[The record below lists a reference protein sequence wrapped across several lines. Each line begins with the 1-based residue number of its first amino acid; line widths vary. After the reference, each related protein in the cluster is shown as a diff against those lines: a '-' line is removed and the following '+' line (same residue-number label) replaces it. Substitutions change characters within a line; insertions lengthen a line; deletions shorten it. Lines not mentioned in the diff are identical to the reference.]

1 MEEITLTWR
10 GEGLR
15 FDAERGGVRSAI
27 DGDGDAALSPV
38 ALLVASLAACSAAD
52 VVDILRKGRQDV
64 RGLEVSTRAE
74 RRVDPPRRLTRVEME
89 FRVYGDVDPK
99 KAERAVALSF
109 EKYCSVYH
117 SLRDDIA
124 LEWTVSVVAAGP
136 DPSP

>member
-1 MEEITLTWR
+1 
-10 GEGLR
+10 
-15 FDAERGGVRSAI
+15 
-27 DGDGDAALSPV
+27 
-38 ALLVASLAACSAAD
+38 LLVASLAACSAAD

-64 RGLEVSTRAE
+64 RGLEVGTRAE
-74 RRVDPPRRLTRVEME
+74 RRVDPPRRLTRVAME

-99 KAERAVALSF
+99 KAERAAALSF

-124 LEWTVSVVAAGP
+124 LDWTVSVVATGP